1 ASVVCFTS
9 SVANLQDT
17 AGEGQDSE
25 IKPENYNEKRTDL
38 GLTFGSKKR
47 KTQLRATERNI
58 IDVAEIKNSENSIT
72 TAVESRAAETADLDS
87 AAGETGLE
95 NEVDRPIPVHNLEE
109 TQVPRVYDP
118 KDYSPNNITRNCPT
132 SQLVETGG
140 DLEQLVKLLKVDSK
154 ITKYCKDKLLCYS
167 AVLML
172 SLNDW
177 KIDVS
182 YFAREFGLKP
192 SVATDYLRTIG
203 CRLQAGSSS
212 ADSGS
217 LFTTS
222 STIVNNL
229 TNTDIDNVNENENEN
244 NDDDATQNSQT
255 ANAATAGLVA
265 GGVGQGSV
273 AILVAPL
280 KFPSISKRK
289 HEVNALVFDIGTCWT
304 RAGFAGDDSPMA
316 YFSTLVGA
324 ISDSS
329 TPASGPKSPTKQQQ
343 RQNGSD
349 VIKTEETNDQTMM
362 EVENLNNGSLDS
374 SAPPVAE
381 TNSSGKHTRLYP
393 DALGLDA
400 FRANMEIRKIFS
412 DGIVTDWEAY
422 ESLIDYIYNT
432 KLRVRSEEHPILV
445 SEVAWNSN
453 EAREKL
459 TEIFFE
465 KYNVPGFYLAKDAVL
480 STFGVGKSTALVIDS
495 GAEFTSVVPVYDGYA
510 LKKGVVK
517 QSIGGNFVSE
527 QILDY
532 LKQHYDYEVR
542 SVFEVKSKQP
552 VEAGEKPIFQLR
564 KFEDVTSSYRKQMQ
578 LRTIADYKESIC
590 QVFEATYDENFAS
603 TRGTKA
609 YEFPDGFNM
618 VIGPERFKFPE
629 VMFQPKICYNE
640 GSEDSSSIITQDT
653 KSIQQLAQNS
663 IMNCDVDLR
672 PHLLNNITLTGG
684 NTLFPGFVERLNL
697 ELSKLFQAVSFI
709 FYYPIPNTQYSLSIS
724 HHLPFIILY

>member
-1 ASVVCFTS
+1 MGKSKRKSLDTSNSNSLKIKLDADNEAISQQPPVVLGAFGTGIAPPLSAKYTVEVDRKKSREPKIVAHTRVGKMQFVGKNYGDEVEGYKHNQYLVGEIDRSTNTVTFKKASVVCFTS

-95 NEVDRPIPVHNLEE
+95 NEVDRPIPVHNLGE

-289 HEVNALVFDIGTCWT
+289 
-304 RAGFAGDDSPMA
+304 R
-316 YFSTLVGA
+316 
-324 ISDSS
+324 
-329 TPASGPKSPTKQQQ
+329 
-343 RQNGSD
+343 R
-349 VIKTEETNDQTMM
+349 
-362 EVENLNNGSLDS
+362 
-374 SAPPVAE
+374 
-381 TNSSGKHTRLYP
+381 
-393 DALGLDA
+393 
-400 FRANMEIRKIFS
+400 
-412 DGIVTDWEAY
+412 
-422 ESLIDYIYNT
+422 
-432 KLRVRSEEHPILV
+432 
-445 SEVAWNSN
+445 
-453 EAREKL
+453 
-459 TEIFFE
+459 
-465 KYNVPGFYLAKDAVL
+465 
-480 STFGVGKSTALVIDS
+480 
-495 GAEFTSVVPVYDGYA
+495 
-510 LKKGVVK
+510 
-517 QSIGGNFVSE
+517 
-527 QILDY
+527 
-532 LKQHYDYEVR
+532 
-542 SVFEVKSKQP
+542 
-552 VEAGEKPIFQLR
+552 
-564 KFEDVTSSYRKQMQ
+564 
-578 LRTIADYKESIC
+578 
-590 QVFEATYDENFAS
+590 
-603 TRGTKA
+603 
-609 YEFPDGFNM
+609 
-618 VIGPERFKFPE
+618 
-629 VMFQPKICYNE
+629 
-640 GSEDSSSIITQDT
+640 
-653 KSIQQLAQNS
+653 
-663 IMNCDVDLR
+663 
-672 PHLLNNITLTGG
+672 
-684 NTLFPGFVERLNL
+684 
-697 ELSKLFQAVSFI
+697 
-709 FYYPIPNTQYSLSIS
+709 
-724 HHLPFIILY
+724 